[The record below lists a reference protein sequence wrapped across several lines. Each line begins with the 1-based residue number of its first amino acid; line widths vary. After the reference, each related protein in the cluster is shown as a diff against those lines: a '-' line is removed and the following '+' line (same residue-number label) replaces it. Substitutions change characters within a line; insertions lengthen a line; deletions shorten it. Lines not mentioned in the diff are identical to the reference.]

1 VPGNNKPKTL
11 IRSTCGMLLL
21 AITRGCGRVIGLL
34 RGFWKIINFVFRV
47 KMGKPWEESQ
57 EWIRELR
64 KDQTTF
70 VIIGY

>member
-1 VPGNNKPKTL
+1 
-11 IRSTCGMLLL
+11 MLLL